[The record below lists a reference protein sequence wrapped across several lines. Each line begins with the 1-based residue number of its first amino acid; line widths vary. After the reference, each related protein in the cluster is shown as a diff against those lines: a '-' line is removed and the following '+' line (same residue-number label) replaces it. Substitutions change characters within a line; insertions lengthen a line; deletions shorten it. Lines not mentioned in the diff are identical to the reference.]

1 MALLVGSDREPTE
14 GEPIDHALRIDD
26 NAVKFVQYGYPKLLN
41 FQIRVFPQPSRYVIT
56 HLAPPLKKVFMDM
69 FTRGLVDYEI
79 RGDRSGDAFKNV
91 SEKVMDHIQSGVGCS
106 VSTTPGCSTIT

>member
-1 MALLVGSDREPTE
+1 
-14 GEPIDHALRIDD
+14 
-26 NAVKFVQYGYPKLLN
+26 
-41 FQIRVFPQPSRYVIT
+41 
-56 HLAPPLKKVFMDM
+56 M